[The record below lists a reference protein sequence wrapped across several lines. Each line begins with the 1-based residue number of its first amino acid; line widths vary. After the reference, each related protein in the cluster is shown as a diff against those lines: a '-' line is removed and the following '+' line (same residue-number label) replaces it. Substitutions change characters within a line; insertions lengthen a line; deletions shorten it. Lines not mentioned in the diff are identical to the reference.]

1 MDTTTGEEKYRKA
14 MEAMHAQMT
23 RMKSEIE
30 TERSTKVR
38 EVEDLKRKLDEESGR
53 ASKLQKFHDERV
65 EERKRE
71 YNRVFDNL
79 TPYLSDQ
86 VGKFAVE
93 NDDKRAMDH
102 VTSLGN
108 SLREAVNG
116 GVTDPAGEDQL
127 LVLQACA
134 SLQKHTS
141 SSLEKALK
149 TEREWASKYEQ
160 IFQRLTDQE
169 TKFKDAVRER
179 DELKLKYTASINNA
193 TAHFTAEPP
202 PVQIEA
208 VASAKLASGER
219 DFSCLFDRPP
229 SNDWRSLFPEPA
241 PYFK

>member
-1 MDTTTGEEKYRKA
+1 MDAAGTGEEKYRKA

-23 RMKSEIE
+23 RMKAELE
-30 TERSTKVR
+30 AERN
-38 EVEDLKRKLDEESGR
+38 DLKRKLDEESTR
-53 ASKLQKFHDERV
+53 ALKLQKFHDERV

-71 YNRVFDNL
+71 YNRVFDSL

-93 NDDKRAMDH
+93 NNDKRAMDH

-149 TEREWASKYEQ
+149 TEREWATKYEQ
-160 IFQRLTDQE
+160 LAQRLSEQE
-169 TKFKDAVRER
+169 TKLKDTVRER
-179 DELKLKYTASINNA
+179 DELKVKFTTSINNA
-193 TAHFTAEPP
+193 TAHFTVEPP
-202 PVQIEA
+202 VVQVEA
-208 VASAKLASGER
+208 VASAKPTTNER
-219 DFSCLFDRPP
+219 DFSSLFDRPP
-229 SNDWRSLFPEPA
+229 TTDWRSLFPEPP